1 MAETRR
7 ARTGT
12 RRPRRKAL
20 KKAAVRPNVFETGPA
35 RAQRAARAIATLVRL
50 MNTLRSPRGC
60 PWDREQ
66 THDTLKPFLLE
77 ESYEALDALDRR
89 DFADLCGEL
98 GDVLFQCV
106 FHAQIAAE
114 AGRFELADA
123 IGAINAKLIRR
134 HPHVFT
140 SSGQPLR
147 AGPARQRKTGVAATP
162 KAVLEQWE
170 QLKAREQQSAGRE
183 TRVLAG
189 IPRAMPAL
197 LRAHEI
203 GTRVAAVGFDWPDA
217 AGVAAKLDEEI
228 HELNDAMTRS
238 VAAAADELGDV
249 LFSAANLARKLGL
262 EPEAV
267 LRAANDK
274 FTRRFDGVEAHFE
287 AEGRSVH
294 QASPQELEA
303 AWTKVKASHASP
315 STSTSASSSSAPSA
329 RRRRS
334 PS

>member
-1 MAETRR
+1 MAKRTHTRTQPR
-7 ARTGT
+7 AAA
-12 RRPRRKAL
+12 RRSAHRR
-20 KKAAVRPNVFETGPA
+20 NGPA
-35 RAQRAARAIATLVRL
+35 RARRAARGIATLVRL
-50 MNTLRSPRGC
+50 MDTLRSPRGC
-60 PWDREQ
+60 PWDRQQ

-77 ESYEALDALDRR
+77 EAYEALEAVERR
-89 DFADLCGEL
+89 DFDELCGEL

-114 AGRFELADA
+114 AGRFDLADA
-123 IGAINAKLIRR
+123 IAAINAKLIRR

-140 SSGQPLR
+140 STGQPLR
-147 AGPARQRKTGVAATP
+147 AGPAREQKTGAASTP
-162 KAVLEQWE
+162 RAVLEQWE
-170 QLKAREQQSAGRE
+170 QLKAREQKTAGRQS
-183 TRVLAG
+183 RVLAG

-203 GTRVAAVGFDWPDA
+203 GTRVAAVGFDWDDA
-217 AGVAAKLDEEI
+217 DGVAGKLDEEI
-228 HELNDAMTRS
+228 RELREAMRTSRD
-238 VAAAADELGDV
+238 AAAEELGDV

-274 FTRRFDGVEAHFE
+274 FTRRFDDVEAHLE

-294 QASPQELEA
+294 AATPADLEA
-303 AWTKVKASHASP
+303 VWSRVKALHASS
-315 STSTSASSSSAPSA
+315 STSTSGASTSAPAA

-334 PS
+334 RS

>member
-1 MAETRR
+1 MAHMKHRRGKRTRR
-7 ARTGT
+7 SGA
-12 RRPRRKAL
+12 
-20 KKAAVRPNVFETGPA
+20 A
-35 RAQRAARAIATLVRL
+35 RARRAARGIATLVRL
-50 MNTLRSPRGC
+50 MDTLRSARGC
-60 PWDREQ
+60 PWDRQQ

-77 ESYEALDALDRR
+77 EAYEALEALDRR
-89 DFADLCGEL
+89 DFDELCGEL

-114 AGRFELADA
+114 AARFDLADA
-123 IGAINAKLIRR
+123 IAAINAKLIRR

-140 SSGQPLR
+140 STGQPLR
-147 AGPARQRKTGVAATP
+147 AGPARAQKTGAASTP

-170 QLKAREQQSAGRE
+170 QLKAREQKTAGRQS
-183 TRVLAG
+183 RVLAG
-189 IPRAMPAL
+189 IPRALPAL

-203 GTRVAAVGFDWPDA
+203 GTRVAAVGFDWDDA
-217 AGVAAKLDEEI
+217 DGVAGKLDEEI
-228 HELNDAMTRS
+228 RELREAMRTSRD
-238 VAAAADELGDV
+238 AAAEELGDV

-274 FTRRFDGVEAHFE
+274 FTRRFDDVEAHLE

-294 QASPQELEA
+294 AATPADLEA
-303 AWTKVKASHASP
+303 VWSRVKALHASS
-315 STSTSASSSSAPSA
+315 STSTSGASSSAPAA

-334 PS
+334 RS